1 LPAIERTGLLVTDI
15 EILRLHYAHTLQAW
29 RERFDAHREEA
40 ERLYDERFVRMWEFY
55 LAASEMA
62 FRRQNMMVFQIQLTK
77 RQGVVPIT
85 RDYIAIEEAR
95 LRGLETDRR
104 FPLRLAGE

>member
-1 LPAIERTGLLVTDI
+1 
-15 EILRLHYAHTLQAW
+15 LQAW
-29 RERFDAHREEA
+29 RERRNAHREEA